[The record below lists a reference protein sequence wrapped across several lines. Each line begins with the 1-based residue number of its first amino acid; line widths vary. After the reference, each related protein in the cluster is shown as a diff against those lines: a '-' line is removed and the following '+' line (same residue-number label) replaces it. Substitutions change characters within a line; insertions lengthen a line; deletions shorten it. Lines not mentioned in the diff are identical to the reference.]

1 MSNQI
6 YYPFSKIKVSQLVI
20 LNFKNLLTRKMEN
33 SDINFIYIKEDNK
46 PLQKSNKNLDI
57 NSNFNNNLNKEYYSA
72 SPKK

>member
-1 MSNQI
+1 
-6 YYPFSKIKVSQLVI
+6 
-20 LNFKNLLTRKMEN
+20 MEN